1 MIDWLS
7 LALWLLPV
15 TLGGYVLGAL
25 APFILAYAAGR
36 RQDPPGEREE
46 TARILGYLFA
56 FTGSVAGCGVALG
69 ALLSPETLRVVVPQA
84 LPFGPMS
91 LEADMLSAFFLGV
104 ISLLSAIVSIYSIG
118 YMPHG
123 TSPRRGAALASLYN
137 IFLLAMTVVV
147 LAAHAVLFLVAWEG
161 MSLATYFLINHE
173 HENPAS
179 RRGAFLYIVMTHVGT
194 ACIMVAFLTLYAA
207 AGSMSFAALAG
218 AGPSLSGGLRSI
230 VFLAAFAGF
239 GVKSGI
245 IPLHIWLPEAH
256 PAAPTNVSAL
266 MSGVMIKTGIYGIV
280 RFVFSFLGTRDIP
293 GWWGLLVLLVAVSSS
308 VLGVLYA
315 LTEHDLKRLLA
326 FHSIENIGIILI
338 GVGGAILFASFG
350 ARGLAAVAL
359 IAALFHVLNHALFK
373 GLLFLGAGSVLS
385 GAGTKN
391 IEDLGGLIHR
401 LPWTALFFLVGA
413 VAISGLP
420 PLNGFVSEWL
430 TFQSLLL
437 GFHLPDVAVKIA
449 LPLAVA
455 FLALTGALAA
465 ACFLKAFGITF
476 LGLPRSG
483 GASTATEAPASM
495 LVAMGAL
502 AALCVAL
509 GVVPSLALRILNP
522 LAASLLGPGAQSVAL
537 SRGGGVSLAGSNSS
551 AIAPFPLA
559 IAMCAGVIVPLLGGV
574 ILGGRLRRREA
585 MTWACG
591 LEKLEPRMQ
600 YTATGFSKP
609 IRLIFSSI
617 YRATHEIGISEDA
630 SPYFHP
636 SIRYELR
643 TESVFL
649 RYLYEPLYVAL
660 TRSARFL
667 RRLQTGRLQT
677 YLAYIFITLVILL
690 LFAR

>member
-1 MIDWLS
+1 MINWLN

-15 TLGGYVLGAL
+15 TLGSYALGAVVPFALTFL
-25 APFILAYAAGR
+25 AGKGQL
-36 RQDPPGEREE
+36 PPGEREE
-46 TARILGYLFA
+46 TARLLGYLFA
-56 FTGSVAGCGVALG
+56 FAGALSGCGVALA
-69 ALLSPETLRVVVPQA
+69 ALLSAEPLRVAVPQA
-84 LPFGPMS
+84 LPFGAMS

-104 ISLLSAIVSIYSIG
+104 ISLLAAVVSVYSIG
-118 YMPHG
+118 YTLHG
-123 TSPRRGAALASLYN
+123 ASPRRSAALASLYN
-137 IFLLAMTVVV
+137 LFLLAMTLVV
-147 LAAHAVLFLVAWEG
+147 LASHAVLFLIAWEG
-161 MSLATYFLINHE
+161 MSLATYFLINLE

-179 RRGAFLYIVMTHVGT
+179 RRGAFLYVVMTHAGT
-194 ACIMVAFLTLYAA
+194 ALILAAFLALFAA
-207 AGSMSFAALAG
+207 AGSLDFGAFAAAG
-218 AGPSLSGGLRSI
+218 RSLSPLLRSA

-239 GVKSGI
+239 GVKAGI

-280 RFVFSFLGTRDIP
+280 RVVFSFLGTGGIP

-373 GLLFLGAGSVLS
+373 GLLFLGAGSVLNA
-385 GAGTKN
+385 AGTKN
-391 IEDLGGLIHR
+391 IEELGGLIHR

-420 PLNGFVSEWL
+420 PLNGFMSEWL

-437 GFHLPDVAVKIA
+437 GFHLPDLAVKIA

-465 ACFLKAFGITF
+465 ACFVKAFGIAF
-476 LGLPRSG
+476 LGIPRSG
-483 GASTATEAPASM
+483 GAATAVESPASM
-495 LVAMGAL
+495 LAAMGAL
-502 AALCVAL
+502 ALLCVVL
-509 GVVPSLALRILNP
+509 GVIPSLALGVLNP
-522 LAASLLGPGAQSVAL
+522 LAASLLGPGAQGVEVAA
-537 SRGGGVSLAGSNSS
+537 GGAVALAGSSSS
-551 AIAPFPLA
+551 AVAPLPLA
-559 IAMCAGVIVPLLGGV
+559 IALCAGVVLPILFGAM
-574 ILGGRLRRREA
+574 LGGRLRRREA

-591 LEKLEPRMQ
+591 LERLEPRMQ

-649 RYLYEPLYVAL
+649 RYLYEPLYRAL
-660 TRSARFL
+660 THSARFL

-690 LFAR
+690 LLAR